1 MGVRVPSPA
10 STLSTRTFANLRRT
24 GSVKPVA
31 AVKVDPEKM
40 PGSQVV
46 WSVEVDAEQV
56 LKSIDQ
62 AYSRLA
68 PRVRI
73 AGFRPGK
80 APRPMVEREIGWP
93 APRKEPFDLIL
104 PTAYNSALDEAAL
117 DPIDVPRVEVQQFE
131 RDQPMRF
138 TATVS
143 IKPEITLKEYKDISV
158 PRPHS
163 EISDKEVDEALER
176 LRLRFAELHAVERP
190 VQAGDFLTVDTHI
203 IKSGAVLIGESETD
217 AQLEVDKERLIT
229 GLAEG
234 LFGQAVGETRDIAL
248 TLPADYPKKDLAGQH
263 VAFRIT
269 VKSIKD
275 RRLPPLDDEL
285 AKQVG
290 RGQTFEEL
298 RQEVHDE
305 LQEAAH
311 QSDEQR
317 FENDV
322 LKALEERM
330 EAEVPEPLIEREVSR
345 RIRELETRLQ
355 EQGVK
360 MERYLQYTNTSL
372 DVLKAEQRP
381 QAVQK
386 VRLEL
391 ALETVAEREGLTVSD
406 AEVDEAG
413 NNALAGE
420 DHGGH
425 GHWELRTA
433 DPVRAYFRHQLLMR
447 KTIDYLSSVAAPE
460 PSATIEPPSE
470 AKELES
476 AGKAASGGER
486 RARAEERRGPDA
498 ASKKS
503 TRESGL

>member
-1 MGVRVPSPA
+1 M
-10 STLSTRTFANLRRT
+10 T
-24 GSVKPVA
+24 
-31 AVKVDPEKM
+31 AVKVDTERK

-46 WSVEVDAEQV
+46 LSVEVDADQV
-56 LKSIDQ
+56 SKSIDQ
-62 AYSRLA
+62 AYGRLA

-93 APRKEPFDLIL
+93 ALSSEAQDALIQAAFL
-104 PTAYNSALDEAAL
+104 AALDETGL
-117 DPIDVPRVEVQQFE
+117 DPIDAPRVEPEQLQRGGAF
-131 RDQPMRF
+131 RF
-138 TATVS
+138 KASFAV
-143 IKPEITLKEYKDISV
+143 KPEITLKEYKDIRV

-163 EISDKEVDEALER
+163 EIGDKEVDAALER
-176 LRLRFAELHAVERP
+176 LRSRFAELHAVERP

-203 IKSGAVLIGESETD
+203 VKSGAVLIGESETD
-217 AQLEVDKERLIT
+217 AQLEVDKDRLIT

-234 LFGQAVGETRDIAL
+234 LLGQAPGETRDIAL
-248 TLPADYPKKDLAGQH
+248 TLPADYPKKDLAGQN

-269 VKSIKD
+269 VKSIKE

-290 RGQTFEEL
+290 RGQTFGEL

-311 QSDEQR
+311 QADEQR

-322 LKALEERM
+322 LKALDERM
-330 EAEVPEPLIEREVSR
+330 EVEVPEALIEREVSR
-345 RIRELETRLQ
+345 RVRELEVRLQ

-360 MERYLQYTNTSL
+360 MDRYLEYTNTSM

-391 ALETVAEREGLTVSD
+391 SLETVAEREGLTVSD
-406 AEVDEAG
+406 AEVDEAVA
-413 NNALAGE
+413 NALAEE
-420 DHGGH
+420 DHAGH
-425 GHWELRTA
+425 RHGDLRTA

-460 PSATIEPPSE
+460 SSDTMEPPSE

-476 AGKAASGGER
+476 AGKMASGGQR
-486 RARAEERRGPDA
+486 RTRQ
-498 ASKKS
+498 KKG
-503 TRESGL
+503 R

>member
-1 MGVRVPSPA
+1 MTV
-10 STLSTRTFANLRRT
+10 
-24 GSVKPVA
+24 
-31 AVKVDPEKM
+31 VKVDTERK

-46 WSVEVDAEQV
+46 LSVEVDADQV
-56 LKSIDQ
+56 SKSIDQ

-93 APRKEPFDLIL
+93 ALSSEAQDALIQAAFL
-104 PTAYNSALDEAAL
+104 AALDETGL
-117 DPIDVPRVEVQQFE
+117 DPIDAPRVEPEQLQRGGAF
-131 RDQPMRF
+131 RF
-138 TATVS
+138 KASFAV
-143 IKPEITLKEYKDISV
+143 KPEITLKEYKDIRV

-163 EISDKEVDEALER
+163 EIGDKEVDAALER
-176 LRLRFAELHAVERP
+176 LRSRFAELHAVERP

-203 IKSGAVLIGESETD
+203 VKSGAVLIGESETD
-217 AQLEVDKERLIT
+217 AQLEVDKDRLIT

-234 LFGQAVGETRDIAL
+234 LLGQAPGETRDIAL
-248 TLPADYPKKDLAGQH
+248 TLPADYPKKDLAGQN

-269 VKSIKD
+269 VKSIKE

-290 RGQTFEEL
+290 RGQTFGEL

-311 QSDEQR
+311 QADEQR

-322 LKALEERM
+322 LKALDERM
-330 EAEVPEPLIEREVSR
+330 EVEVPETLIEREVSR
-345 RIRELETRLQ
+345 RVRELEVRLQ

-360 MERYLQYTNTSL
+360 MDRYLEYTNTSM

-381 QAVQK
+381 QAMQK

-406 AEVDEAG
+406 AEVDEAVA
-413 NNALAGE
+413 NALAEE
-420 DHGGH
+420 DHAGH
-425 GHWELRTA
+425 RHGDLRTA

-460 PSATIEPPSE
+460 SSDTMEPPSE

-476 AGKAASGGER
+476 AGKTASGGER
-486 RARAEERRGPDA
+486 RTRQ
-498 ASKKS
+498 KKG
-503 TRESGL
+503 R

>member
-1 MGVRVPSPA
+1 M
-10 STLSTRTFANLRRT
+10 
-24 GSVKPVA
+24 A
-31 AVKVDPEKM
+31 AVKVDTERK

-46 WSVEVDAEQV
+46 LSVEVDADQV
-56 LKSIDQ
+56 TSSIDQ
-62 AYSRLA
+62 AYTRLA

-93 APRKEPFDLIL
+93 ALRQEALDLIL
-104 PTAYNSALDEAAL
+104 PTAYNSALDEAGL
-117 DPIDVPRVEVQQFE
+117 DPIDVPRVEVQQFD
-131 RDQPMRF
+131 RGQSMKF

-143 IKPEITLKEYKDISV
+143 IKPEITLKDYKDISV

-163 EISDKEVDEALER
+163 EVGDKEVDEALER
-176 LRLRFAELHAVERP
+176 LRARFAELHAVERP
-190 VQAGDFLTVDTHI
+190 VQAGDFLTIDTHI

-217 AQLEVDKERLIT
+217 AQLEVDKDRLIA
-229 GLAEG
+229 GLADG
-234 LFGQAVGETRDIAL
+234 LLGQAPGETRDIAL
-248 TLPADYPKKDLAGQH
+248 TLPADYPKKDLAGQN

-269 VKSIKD
+269 VKAIKE

-290 RGQTFEEL
+290 RGQTFDEL

-311 QSDEQR
+311 QADEQR
-317 FENDV
+317 FEN
-322 LKALEERM
+322 
-330 EAEVPEPLIEREVSR
+330 
-345 RIRELETRLQ
+345 
-355 EQGVK
+355 
-360 MERYLQYTNTSL
+360 

-391 ALETVAEREGLTVSD
+391 ALETVAEREGVTVSD
-406 AEVDEAG
+406 AEVDEAVG
-413 NNALAGE
+413 NALAEE
-420 DHGGH
+420 DHAGH
-425 GHWELRTA
+425 RHGDLRTA

-460 PSATIEPPSE
+460 PSDTMEPPSE

-476 AGKAASGGER
+476 AGKSASGGER
-486 RARAEERRGPDA
+486 KARQ
-498 ASKKS
+498 KKG
-503 TRESGL
+503 R